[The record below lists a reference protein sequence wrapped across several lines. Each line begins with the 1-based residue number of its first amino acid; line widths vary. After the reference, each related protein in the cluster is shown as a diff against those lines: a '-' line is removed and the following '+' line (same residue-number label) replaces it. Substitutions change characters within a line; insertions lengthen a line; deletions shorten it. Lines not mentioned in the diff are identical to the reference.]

1 MYLLKIFIIRDVFFF
16 LTKYSY
22 NFTLVNLHAPS
33 FLIYIIVLKKAIEQY
48 VHDLN

>member
-1 MYLLKIFIIRDVFFF
+1 MHLLEIFIIRDFFF
-16 LTKYSY
+16 TKYSY